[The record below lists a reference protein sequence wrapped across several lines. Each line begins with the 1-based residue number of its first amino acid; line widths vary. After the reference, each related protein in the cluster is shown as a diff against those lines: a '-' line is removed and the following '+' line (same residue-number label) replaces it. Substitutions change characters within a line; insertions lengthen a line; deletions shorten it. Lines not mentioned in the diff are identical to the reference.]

1 MPSQPEPSTQVPP
14 GAPVQAGGQLL
25 PRGLV
30 VIVGLA
36 AGLVFVLGLHR
47 ISGLVAPAFLALVL
61 TVAASPIRTLLVDRG
76 APRWLGATAAIVVVT
91 VGLIVFVVLLVVSVA
106 RFAELIPTYAATFDD
121 LVAQVT
127 SWLAG
132 LGVQAPESGAMLSS
146 VDLNGLNAWLA
157 GLLGGVVSALTSLVF
172 VLALVLFTC
181 MDASRF
187 TASLERLRAERP
199 AFVEAMDSFTH
210 LTRRYL
216 IVSSVFG
223 FVVAVIDTLML
234 WALGVPAPLLWGLL
248 AFITNYI
255 PNIGFVIGLIP
266 PAVLALLEGGWELC
280 LTVIVAYSVVNLVI
294 QSVIQ
299 PRLVG
304 DAVGLSATVTFL
316 SLVVWAAIIGPL
328 GAILAVPLTLF
339 AKALLVDVD
348 PRTRWVGALLGD
360 RRLE

>member
-1 MPSQPEPSTQVPP
+1 MSSQPEPAIDVQP
-14 GAPVQAGGQLL
+14 GPSAQPGGHLL

-36 AGLVFVLGLHR
+36 AGLVFLLGLHR

-61 TVAASPIRTLLVDRG
+61 TVTASPIRTLLVDRG
-76 APRWLGATAAIVVVT
+76 APRWLGATAAILVVN
-91 VGLIVFVVLLVVSVA
+91 VGLVVFVVLLVVSVA
-106 RFAELIPTYAATFDD
+106 RFAELIPAYAAKLDD

-127 SWLAG
+127 TWLAG
-132 LGVQAPESGAMLSS
+132 LGVQASQSGEILSS
-146 VDLNGLNAWLA
+146 VDLNGVSSFVA
-157 GLLGGVVSALTSLVF
+157 GLLGGVVSTLTSLVF

-187 TASLERLRAERP
+187 TATLDRLRDQRP
-199 AFVEAMDSFTH
+199 AFVEAMGAFTH

-216 IVSSVFG
+216 VVSSVFG
-223 FVVAVIDTLML
+223 GIVAVIDTLML
-234 WALGVPAPLLWGLL
+234 WALGIPAPVLWGLL

-255 PNIGFVIGLIP
+255 PNVGFVIGLIP
-266 PAVLALLEGGWELC
+266 PAALGLLEGGWELC
-280 LTVIVAYSVVNLVI
+280 LTVILAYSVVNLVI

-316 SLVVWAAIIGPL
+316 SFVVWTALIGPV

-360 RRLE
+360 RRLN